1 MHHTRHEVASAN
13 LLVKDDY
20 ATGTIPED
28 DLEDDSED
36 DLKDDLKDDLED
48 DLEDDSELYRVQVA
62 FSEAMLATCT

>member
-1 MHHTRHEVASAN
+1 M
-13 LLVKDDY
+13 KDDY

-62 FSEAMLATCT
+62 FSEPMLATCT

>member
-1 MHHTRHEVASAN
+1 MAIAN

-20 ATGTIPED
+20 AIGTIPED
-28 DLEDDSED
+28 DLGDDSE
-36 DLKDDLKDDLED
+36 DDLED